1 MQVFILRGLAPAVLR
16 VPKPVGCYENKS
28 HKAATHKAKPPTP
41 QKGWGTRK
49 RKSPKWAALNFDR
62 KADPSLVRRADSLVM
77 TTFFGSSE
85 SVTLRMNR
93 ERDRGN

>member
-1 MQVFILRGLAPAVLR
+1 VQVFILHGLAPNVLLVSQIR
-16 VPKPVGCYENKS
+16 YEKKS
-28 HKAATHKAKPPTP
+28 HKAATYEAKPPTP